1 MSVPD
6 TGGLGAGEGVREGM
20 PLRRDV
26 LRGGAVTGAVGVAS
40 MLLPAAAAH
49 ASGHAS
55 GPGFDGQ
62 TSDDWSF
69 DSTVSALARHQV
81 GEVDG
86 IVAGGFYS
94 AGDDG
99 LPGRFT
105 RVLSTT
111 LLDTGFDTKASPAV
125 GTTGRAN
132 AFAVQGDGK
141 VVLAGAADFTSAL
154 IVRVAADGTPDTAFN
169 SNVPVIAG
177 GRFNQAW
184 DVLVRSDGANAGKI
198 LIAGDF
204 ATATPAGGG
213 TAVNRF
219 GLLQL
224 NTDGTLDTTFAPDW
238 SYTMDAAGDAVP
250 VGRAVI
256 VLGGGDVIVA
266 GSRIA
271 NGAAVSPGDRAIML
285 RVNGSTGAL
294 SATLLAGDPN
304 VTRVAVL
311 SDGRLLALRSVAP
324 NEAGGGVIVD
334 PGTGDSVAVEIVPAA
349 DSGRDFRAMVPDGA
363 DAFIVGGTFPTI
375 AGGSQSN
382 LARIVVSGL
391 GAGQTPTVTRDTGFV
406 AQANDRVWSVARRGN
421 GDLAIGG
428 AFTDVNGEAR
438 SRFALLS
445 PSGVLR

>member
-6 TGGLGAGEGVREGM
+6 AGGLGAVEGVREGM

-49 ASGHAS
+49 ASG
-55 GPGFDGQ
+55 PGLDVQ
-62 TSDDWSF
+62 TSDDWTF
-69 DSTVSALARHQV
+69 DNRVFALARHQV

-86 IVAGGFYS
+86 IVASGVYS
-94 AGDDG
+94 AGDGG

-111 LLDTGFDTKASPAV
+111 LLDVGFDTNASPAV
-125 GTTGRAN
+125 GTGRAN
-132 AFAVQGDGK
+132 AFAVQGDGT
-141 VVLAGAADFTSAL
+141 VVFAGGRNESTSAL
-154 IVRVAADGTPDTAFN
+154 IVRVAADGTHDTAFN

-204 ATATPAGGG
+204 ATATPVGSE

-238 SYTMDAAGDAVP
+238 SYTTDPDTFVTP
-250 VGRAVI
+250 TGRALL

-271 NGAAVSPGDRAIML
+271 NAAANVSVNDHARML

-294 SATLLAGDPN
+294 SGTLLTGGDT

-311 SDGRLLALRSVAP
+311 SDGRLLALLTVAP
-324 NEAGGGVIVD
+324 NVAGGGMIVE
-334 PGTGDSVAVEIVPAA
+334 PGTGATVAVEIVPAA
-349 DSGRDFRAMVPDGA
+349 AGGRDFRTVVPDGT
-363 DAFIVGGTFPTI
+363 DAFIVGGSFPTI

-391 GAGQTPTVTRDTGFV
+391 GAGQTPTVTRDTDFV
-406 AQANDRVWSVARRGN
+406 AQTDNMVVSAVRRGN

-428 AFTDVNGEAR
+428 AFTEVNGTAR
-438 SRFALLS
+438 TRFALLS

>member
-6 TGGLGAGEGVREGM
+6 AGGLGAVEGVREGM

-49 ASGHAS
+49 ASG
-55 GPGFDGQ
+55 PGLDVQ
-62 TSDDWSF
+62 TSVDWSF
-69 DSTVSALARHQV
+69 DSTVMALARHQV

-86 IVAGGFYS
+86 IVASGFYS

-111 LLDTGFDTKASPAV
+111 LLDVGFDTNASPAV
-125 GTTGRAN
+125 GTGRAN
-132 AFAVQGDGK
+132 AFAVQGDGT
-141 VVLAGAADFTSAL
+141 VVFAGGRNEPTSAL
-154 IVRVAADGTPDTAFN
+154 IVRVAADGTHDTAFN

-177 GRFNQAW
+177 GRFNQAF

-238 SYTMDAAGDAVP
+238 SYMTDPDTFVTP
-250 VGRAVI
+250 TGRALL

-271 NGAAVSPGDRAIML
+271 NAAADAPVNDHATML

-294 SATLLAGDPN
+294 IGTPLLTGSSLVA
-304 VTRVAVL
+304 RVAVL
-311 SDGRLLALRSVAP
+311 SDGRLLALRSVAS
-324 NEAGGGVIVD
+324 NDAGGGVIVE
-334 PGTGDSVAVEIVPAA
+334 PGTGATVAVEIVPAA
-349 DSGRDFRAMVPDGA
+349 DALREFRAMVPDGT
-363 DAFIVGGTFPTI
+363 DAFIVGGSFPTI

-391 GAGQTPTVTRDTGFV
+391 GAGQTPTVTRDTDFV
-406 AQANDRVWSVARRGN
+406 AQTNNVVVSAVRRGN

-428 AFTDVNGEAR
+428 AFTEVNGTAR
-438 SRFALLS
+438 TRFALLS

>member
-6 TGGLGAGEGVREGM
+6 EGGLGPVEAVRQEAT
-20 PLRRDV
+20 LRRDV

-49 ASGHAS
+49 ASG
-55 GPGFDGQ
+55 PGLDVQ
-62 TSDDWSF
+62 TSDDWTF
-69 DSTVSALARHQV
+69 DNGVFALARHQV

-86 IVAGGFYS
+86 IVASGVYS

-111 LLDTGFDTKASPAV
+111 LLDVGFDTKASPAV
-125 GTTGRAN
+125 GTGYAR

-141 VVLAGAADFTSAL
+141 VVLAGRADSTSAL
-154 IVRVAADGTPDTAFN
+154 IVRVAADGTPDSAFN
-169 SNVPVIAG
+169 SNVPFIAG
-177 GRFNQAW
+177 GRFNEALG
-184 DVLVRSDGANAGKI
+184 VLVRSDGANAGKI

-204 ATATPAGGG
+204 TTATPVGSE
-213 TAVNRF
+213 TAVDRF

-238 SYTMDAAGDAVP
+238 SYTLDLADTRYPG
-250 VGRAVI
+250 GSRLF
-256 VLGGGDVIVA
+256 VLPGGDVVVGGTRIDGGEEGPPDVMMLRA
-266 GSRIA
+266 DGSNGSRI
-271 NGAAVSPGDRAIML
+271 R
-285 RVNGSTGAL
+285 
-294 SATLLAGDPN
+294 TLLTGSGN
-304 VTRVAVL
+304 VGGVAVL
-311 SDGRLLALRSVAP
+311 SDGRLLALTSVAP
-324 NEAGGGVIVD
+324 NAPGGGNIID
-334 PGTGDSVAVEIVPAA
+334 PDGLTSEAVEVFPTDAA
-349 DSGRDFRAMVPDGA
+349 SRLIFTFVPDGA
-363 DAFIVGGTFPTI
+363 DAFIVGGLFPTI

-391 GAGQTPTVTRDTGFV
+391 GAGETPTVTRDAGFV
-406 AQANDRVWSVARRGN
+406 AQTNNPVYSIVRRGN
-421 GDLAIGG
+421 GDLAVGG
-428 AFTDVNGEAR
+428 VFTTVNGEAR